1 MLWGCRFGYAPNF
14 AMLLCVPQLGILR
27 TYAPL
32 TKPLSHSPGILR
44 PMPSAPHDADSLL
57 EGLDPSQQEAV
68 TSDARPLAIHA
79 GAGSGK
85 TRVLT
90 HRIAWQSATG
100 AISPG
105 RVLALT
111 FTRKAAGELRSRLS
125 NLGVSQS
132 VAAGTF
138 HSMALA
144 QLRRYHA
151 DRNTPMPAVLGSKAR
166 ILAPM
171 LGKRDSSQL
180 RVIDVASEI
189 EWAKARLVSPPR
201 YLEAVAASGR
211 VVSQAE
217 RIAGLYERY
226 EQEKNRRLLVD
237 FDDLLLACATA
248 IETDREFAAAQRWRF
263 RHLFVDEFQDT
274 NRSQFRLLRAWLGIQ
289 ASTGRGESGAQ
300 PDLCVVGDP
309 DQAIYGFA
317 GAEPRYLEDFET
329 EFPGSTT
336 VRLRYNYRSTPQV
349 VATSR
354 SVLPASRSRL
364 SVETPKQDGPAPT
377 IADYADEHAEARA
390 VIAAAVTAHSFERP
404 WYSMAVLYRTNA
416 QSLAFEEACK
426 KSKVP
431 YRVRGAGAFLE
442 RAEVKD
448 LIAGIRSS
456 AAAQPSL
463 SFADHL
469 VDLQADAADA
479 PEEVREHAEA
489 LASLGHE
496 YLAAEGGVGSVA
508 GFVGFL
514 NTALR
519 NDEVSGGDAIDLL
532 TFHAAKG
539 LEWETV
545 WVTGLEK
552 GLVPISHAEGKAVA
566 LAEESRLLYVALSRS
581 RRWLHCTHAE
591 KRNFGER
598 TSFRTRSALLDLIE
612 SAATGIS
619 LEELSETGGDVNRRG
634 ASRAQA
640 SLSAIA
646 LGDLAVEDRALF
658 EALKAWRLSTSRA
671 ASIPA
676 FTVFDNKTLTAIA
689 TRRPANITELLTVSG
704 VGPVKAERHGEMILE
719 IIARQNDETP
729 INIS

>member
-1 MLWGCRFGYAPNF
+1 
-14 AMLLCVPQLGILR
+14 
-27 TYAPL
+27 
-32 TKPLSHSPGILR
+32 
-44 PMPSAPHDADSLL
+44 MPPAPHDADSLL
-57 EGLDPSQQEAV
+57 EGLDPSQREAV

-111 FTRKAAGELRSRLS
+111 FTRKAAGELRERISRL
-125 NLGVSQS
+125 GVLNSDRDETRDQ
-132 VAAGTF
+132 APHRDHPTLTAGTF
-138 HSMALA
+138 HAVALV

-201 YLEAVAASGR
+201 YLEAVSASGR

-237 FDDLLLACATA
+237 FDDLLLECAKA
-248 IETDREFAAAQRWRF
+248 IENDRKSDKEGKFAAAQRWRF
-263 RHLFVDEFQDT
+263 RHLFVDEFQDI

-289 ASTGRGESGAQ
+289 ASTVRGESGAQ

-317 GAEPRYLEDFET
+317 GAEPRYLEEFEKV
-329 EFPGSTT
+329 FPGSTT

-364 SVETPKQDGPAPT
+364 SVETTKQDGPAPT
-377 IADYADEHAEARA
+377 IAEYSDEHAEAGA

-404 WYSMAVLYRTNA
+404 WHSMAVLYRTNA

-431 YRVRGAGAFLE
+431 YRVRGAGAFLG

-448 LIAGIRSS
+448 LVAGIRSS

-463 SFADHL
+463 SFKAHL
-469 VDLQADAADA
+469 VDLQADATEA
-479 PEEVREHAEA
+479 PEEVREHAAA

-496 YLAAEGGVGSVA
+496 YLAAEGEVGSVD
-508 GFVGFL
+508 GFLGFL

-532 TFHAAKG
+532 TFHSAKG

-552 GLVPISHAEGKAVA
+552 GLVPISHAEGKAAA

-612 SAATGIS
+612 SVTTGIS

-646 LGDLAVEDRALF
+646 LGDLAVEDRPLF
-658 EALKAWRLSTSRA
+658 EELKAWRLSTSRA

-689 TRRPANITELLTVSG
+689 THRPSNLTQLLSVSG
-704 VGPVKAERHGEMILE
+704 VGPVKAERYGEAILE
-719 IIARQNDETP
+719 IIARHNVEISLDIDETDEP
-729 INIS
+729 ETAN

>member
-1 MLWGCRFGYAPNF
+1 
-14 AMLLCVPQLGILR
+14 
-27 TYAPL
+27 
-32 TKPLSHSPGILR
+32 
-44 PMPSAPHDADSLL
+44 
-57 EGLDPSQQEAV
+57 
-68 TSDARPLAIHA
+68 
-79 GAGSGK
+79 
-85 TRVLT
+85 
-90 HRIAWQSATG
+90 
-100 AISPG
+100 
-105 RVLALT
+105 
-111 FTRKAAGELRSRLS
+111 
-125 NLGVSQS
+125 
-132 VAAGTF
+132 
-138 HSMALA
+138 
-144 QLRRYHA
+144 
-151 DRNTPMPAVLGSKAR
+151 MPAVLGSKAR

-201 YLEAVAASGR
+201 YLDAVSASGR
-211 VVSQAE
+211 VVNQAE
-217 RIAGLYERY
+217 QIAGLYERY

-237 FDDLLLACATA
+237 FDDLLLECARV
-248 IETDREFAAAQRWRF
+248 IETDRDFAKTQRNIF
-263 RHLFVDEFQDT
+263 RHLLVDEFQDT

-289 ASTGRGESGAQ
+289 ASTGPGESGAQ

-317 GAEPRYLEDFET
+317 GAEPRYLEEFET

-336 VRLRYNYRSTPQV
+336 IRLRYNYRSTPQV

-364 SVETPKQDGPAPT
+364 SVETPMQDGPAPT

-390 VIAAAVTAHSFERP
+390 VIAAAFTAHSYERP
-404 WYSMAVLYRTNA
+404 WHSMAVLYRTNA

-463 SFADHL
+463 SFRAHL
-469 VDLQADAADA
+469 VDLEADATDA

-489 LASLGHE
+489 LALLGHE

-508 GFVGFL
+508 GFLGFL

-552 GLVPISHAEGKAVA
+552 GLVPISHAEGKAGA

-612 SAATGIS
+612 SVTTDIS

-634 ASRAQA
+634 ASRARA
-640 SLSAIA
+640 SLSDIA
-646 LGDLAVEDRALF
+646 RGDLAVEDRPLF
-658 EALKAWRLSTSRA
+658 KALKAWRLSTSRA
-671 ASIPA
+671 AIIPECEY
-676 FTVFDNKTLTAIA
+676 FDNKTLTAIA
-689 TRRPANITELLTVSG
+689 THRPSNITELLSVSG
-704 VGPVKAERHGEMILE
+704 VGPVKAERYGEAILE

>member
-1 MLWGCRFGYAPNF
+1 M
-14 AMLLCVPQLGILR
+14 
-27 TYAPL
+27 
-32 TKPLSHSPGILR
+32 
-44 PMPSAPHDADSLL
+44 
-57 EGLDPSQQEAV
+57 
-68 TSDARPLAIHA
+68 
-79 GAGSGK
+79 
-85 TRVLT
+85 
-90 HRIAWQSATG
+90 
-100 AISPG
+100 
-105 RVLALT
+105 
-111 FTRKAAGELRSRLS
+111 
-125 NLGVSQS
+125 
-132 VAAGTF
+132 
-138 HSMALA
+138 
-144 QLRRYHA
+144 
-151 DRNTPMPAVLGSKAR
+151 
-166 ILAPM
+166 
-171 LGKRDSSQL
+171 
-180 RVIDVASEI
+180 
-189 EWAKARLVSPPR
+189 
-201 YLEAVAASGR
+201 
-211 VVSQAE
+211 
-217 RIAGLYERY
+217 
-226 EQEKNRRLLVD
+226 
-237 FDDLLLACATA
+237 
-248 IETDREFAAAQRWRF
+248 
-263 RHLFVDEFQDT
+263 
-274 NRSQFRLLRAWLGIQ
+274 
-289 ASTGRGESGAQ
+289 
-300 PDLCVVGDP
+300 
-309 DQAIYGFA
+309 
-317 GAEPRYLEDFET
+317 
-329 EFPGSTT
+329 
-336 VRLRYNYRSTPQV
+336 
-349 VATSR
+349 
-354 SVLPASRSRL
+354 PASRSRL

-377 IADYADEHAEARA
+377 IADYSDEHAEARA
-390 VIAAAVTAHSFERP
+390 VIAAAVTAHSYERP

-508 GFVGFL
+508 GFLGFL

-552 GLVPISHAEGKAVA
+552 GFVPISHAEGKAVA

-581 RRWLHCTHAE
+581 RRWLHCTHAD

-598 TSFRTRSALLDLIE
+598 VAYRTRSALLDLIE

-619 LEELSETGGDVNRRG
+619 LEELSETGGRVNQRG
-634 ASRAQA
+634 SSRARA

-646 LGDLAVEDRALF
+646 LGDLAVEDRPLF
-658 EALKAWRLSTSRA
+658 EELKAWRLSTSRA

-689 TRRPANITELLTVSG
+689 THRPSNLTQLLSVSG
-704 VGPVKAERHGEMILE
+704 VGPVKAERYGEAILE
-719 IIARQNDETP
+719 IIARQNEEAPLDIDETESTETG
-729 INIS
+729 N